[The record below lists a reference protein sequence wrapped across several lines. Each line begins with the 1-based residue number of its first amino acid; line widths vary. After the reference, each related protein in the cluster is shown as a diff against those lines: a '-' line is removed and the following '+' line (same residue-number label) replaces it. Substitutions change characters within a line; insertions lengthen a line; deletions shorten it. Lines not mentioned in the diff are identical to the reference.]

1 MSELLIPVPVLK
13 PNKTYI
19 MRTIGE
25 CLTLGMTNISLVYKG
40 ENIDLKWIRPDKK
53 YIGLGSIGELTG
65 ESIAKELNTIHN
77 GIRQAAQFINKHFYY
92 IKGV

>member
-25 CLTLGMTNISLVYKG
+25 CLSLGMSNISLVYKDQ
-40 ENIDLKWIRPDKK
+40 NIDLKWIHPDKC
-53 YIGLGSIGELTG
+53 YIGLGSINEFTG
-65 ESIAKELNTIHN
+65 ESIAKELNTIYK
-77 GIRQAAQFINKHFYY
+77 GMKQAAQFINEHFHY